1 MKGLTKR
8 WIGFLLCV
16 SLLVCGV
23 SSSFVASAEEM
34 HAQIEP
40 RMTYIASYT
49 ANLVISSKGAASIEG
64 TVMGKSG
71 VTQTYVKVTLQK
83 SISGVWVD
91 VESWE
96 ASSDGRSATVTASYQ
111 VSRGTYRVDMVCSA
125 NGETK
130 SYATEATTY

>member
-8 WIGFLLCV
+8 WIGFSICV
-16 SLLVCGV
+16 CLLVCGAG
-23 SSSFVASAEEM
+23 SSFAASAKEV

-49 ANLVISSKGAASIEG
+49 ANLIISSKGIAYIEG
-64 TVMGKSG
+64 TVLGKSG
-71 VTQTYVKVTLQK
+71 VTQTSVKVTLQK
-83 SISGVWVD
+83 SVSGAWVD

-96 ASSDGRSATVTASYQ
+96 ASSDSRSATVTESYQ
-111 VSRGTYRVDMVCSA
+111 VARGTYRIEMTCSA